1 MRDLRKEAAPT
12 RRGVGAK
19 SPAQHERKK
28 LLPFARGIREVML
41 DPLKAQRVSLGP
53 EVQDSKT
60 ASGFGPYTVR
70 RARRSRLPSQKK
82 RQIASFVNSGGNP
95 AWHSENGT
103 QMPNLRQGESIL
115 MTSALP

>member
-28 LLPFARGIREVML
+28 LLPFGRGIREVML

-53 EVQDSKT
+53 EVHDSKT
-60 ASGFGPYTVR
+60 ASGFVPDLCGIGQMD
-70 RARRSRLPSQKK
+70 ASNSRGSP
-82 RQIASFVNSGGNP
+82 QIVG
-95 AWHSENGT
+95 
-103 QMPNLRQGESIL
+103 
-115 MTSALP
+115 